1 MRRLWSAEELV
12 ERWLFGPEELSLLPG
27 KADTSKLGFAAQL
40 AFYKQHA
47 RFPDAEADIAPAVIA
62 HLAEQIGV
70 PAAALAGSTGWVGA
84 GGATVKLSSTFLS
97 SCRSTRRPRQRSA
110 TGLRQRRCR
119 TSQTLQRW
127 RRKLARGSPTAVSR
141 GSRSARRAG
150 IPDGSQTV
158 STRRPGIDWAACSPM
173 TAQLRRLR
181 GCRLIPGVSGCR
193 VCWPRSASLIS
204 SAR

>member
-12 ERWLFGPEELSLLPG
+12 ERWSLGPEELSLLPG

-70 PAAALAGSTGWVGA
+70 PAAALAGYDWVGRS
-84 GGATVKLSSTFLS
+84 GRRHRQTILDFLAA
-97 SCRSTRRPRQRSA
+97 CRSTRRPRQRSA

-127 RRKLARGSPTAVSR
+127 RRRSARGSPTAMSR
-141 GSRSARRAG
+141 GPASIALTESFARPARRTT
-150 IPDGSQTV
+150 S
-158 STRRPGIDWAACSPM
+158 RR
-173 TAQLRRLR
+173 
-181 GCRLIPGVSGCR
+181 SGR
-193 VCWPRSASLIS
+193 
-204 SAR
+204 